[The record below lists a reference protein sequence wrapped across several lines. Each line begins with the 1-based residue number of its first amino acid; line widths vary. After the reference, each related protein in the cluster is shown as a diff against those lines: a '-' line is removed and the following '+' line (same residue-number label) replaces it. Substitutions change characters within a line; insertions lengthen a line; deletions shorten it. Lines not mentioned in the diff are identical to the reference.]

1 MSEMEQ
7 IKSKIAITEAALTDA
22 KSANDR
28 NLIIM
33 HGNQLTEQLREKN
46 LLLTPQRKFSLQFAL
61 LTFKFT
67 PFCVSFITDHC
78 D

>member
-22 KSANDR
+22 KSANET

-33 HGNQLTEQLREKN
+33 YGTLLTEQLRKHRS
-46 LLLTPQRKFSLQFAL
+46 T
-61 LTFKFT
+61 
-67 PFCVSFITDHC
+67 
-78 D
+78 